1 MVGEYS
7 LMISLVIALFA
18 GVIVLV
24 ITSHL
29 RMPAIVFLL
38 ATGIAL
44 GPYGLDILDPSIL
57 GKGFD
62 VIISLL
68 VAIIL
73 FDGGLTLQFYGYKRT
88 PAVIR
93 KLLTIGVL
101 ITWFGTA
108 IAVRLLFGFSYTF
121 SLLAGSVIIV
131 TGPTV
136 IKPILQRIKVKENIQ
151 NILQWESVLI
161 DPLGVFIAI
170 FCFDLF
176 LVEEFMLKH
185 IFLFFYRLAV
195 GIVIGLAGGHGIA
208 WLIEKRK
215 VIPEEQTNI
224 FVFSAVLLIFGLSE
238 LLISNSGILTVIVA
252 GLVLGIKK
260 TNRLRKIKQFKSEIS
275 ELSLAILFILLAANL
290 NLDNF
295 LIVGAKG
302 LILVAIVLYV
312 IRPVNVAIS
321 ARRTKLTFREGV
333 LLSWIAP
340 RGVVAASMASL
351 FTLQLKDHGIENAF
365 LETFS
370 FTVIIV
376 SVVIHGSTAGFMARL
391 LRLKE
396 TRQKLWLIVSSNMF
410 SRALGEFIKDVTGQ
424 KCIFVD
430 TNADAIEEARAA
442 GFEGINMSALQVD
455 TFPTDVISNVENV
468 IALTDNHEL
477 NIRICEKWSKYV
489 KDSRLYRWTS
499 AMKKPEDKTNQPGIP
514 VWKGMVGPSKIAY
527 ALRHG
532 EVSLARK
539 SLRNLTQEL
548 KDGQMVL
555 TCIMEN
561 QVLFKQ
567 TPDLQDRKGEALIL
581 QGDLDLDQRS

>member
-7 LMISLVIALFA
+7 LMISLVIALFV
-18 GVIVLV
+18 GVIMLL

-29 RMPAIVFLL
+29 RIPAIVFLL
-38 ATGIAL
+38 AAGIGLGPHGLKLIDPSAL
-44 GPYGLDILDPSIL
+44 GDGLH
-57 GKGFD
+57 

-93 KLLTIGVL
+93 KLLTFGVL

-108 IAVRLLFGFSYTF
+108 IAVRLLFGYSYTY

-136 IKPILQRIKVKENIQ
+136 IKPILQRIKVEEKIQ

-185 IFLFFYRLAV
+185 ILLFIYRLAV
-195 GIVIGLAGGHGIA
+195 GIIIGLAGGHGIA

-215 VIPEEQTNI
+215 VIPEELTNI

-238 LLISNSGILTVIVA
+238 LLVSNSGILTVIVA
-252 GLVLGIKK
+252 GLVLGIEK

-290 NLDNF
+290 NLNNF
-295 LIVGAKG
+295 LTVGPKG

-312 IRPVNVAIS
+312 IRPLNVIIS
-321 ARRTKLTFREGV
+321 GRKTKLTFREGV

-351 FTLQLKDHGIENAF
+351 FTLQLKNHGIENAF
-365 LETFS
+365 LETFT
-370 FTVIIV
+370 FTLIVV
-376 SVVIHGSTAGFMARL
+376 SVVIHGSTAGLMARL
-391 LRLKE
+391 LKLKE

-424 KCIFVD
+424 KCIFAD
-430 TNADAIEEARAA
+430 TNADAIEEARTA
-442 GFEGINMSALQVD
+442 GFEGINMSALQAD
-455 TFPTDVISNVENV
+455 TFPTDVVSNVESV
-468 IALTDNHEL
+468 VALTDNREL

-489 KDSRLYRWTS
+489 KNNRLYRWST
-499 AMKKPEDKTNQPGIP
+499 AVEKPDEKPYQPGIP
-514 VWKGMVGPSKIAY
+514 IWKGMAGPSKIGY
-527 ALRHG
+527 ALRHK
-532 EVSLARK
+532 ELSLTRK
-539 SLRNLTQEL
+539 TLRNSSQDI
-548 KDGQMVL
+548 KDGQTIL
-555 TCIMEN
+555 AIIIQD
-561 QVLFKQ
+561 QVLFEQ
-567 TPDLQDRKGEALIL
+567 IPLAQDTKGEALIL
-581 QGDLDLDQRS
+581 QGDLQKT

>member
-7 LMISLVIALFA
+7 LIVSLVIALFV
-18 GVIVLV
+18 GVIMLV

-38 ATGIAL
+38 ASGIAL
-44 GPYGLDILDPSIL
+44 GPYGLHIIDPSAL
-57 GKGFD
+57 GNGLNI
-62 VIISLL
+62 IISLL

-93 KLLTIGVL
+93 KLLTVGVL
-101 ITWFGTA
+101 ITWLGTA
-108 IAVRLLFGFSYTF
+108 IAVKLLFGYSYTY

-136 IKPILQRIKVKENIQ
+136 IKPILQRIKVKENIHH
-151 NILQWESVLI
+151 ILQWESVLI

-185 IFLFFYRLAV
+185 ILLFIYRLAV
-195 GIVIGLAGGHGIA
+195 GIIIGIVGGYGIA

-215 VIPEEQTNI
+215 MIPEELTNI
-224 FVFSAVLLIFGLSE
+224 FVFSSVLLIFGISE
-238 LLISNSGILTVIVA
+238 FLVSNSGILTVIVA
-252 GLVLGIKK
+252 GLILGIEK

-295 LIVGAKG
+295 LIVGTKG

-312 IRPVNVAIS
+312 IRPINIAIS
-321 ARRTKLTFREGV
+321 ARGTKLTFREGV

-351 FTLQLKDHGIENAF
+351 FTLQLKKHGIENVF
-365 LETFS
+365 LETFT
-370 FTVIIV
+370 FTLIIV
-376 SVVIHGSTAGFMARL
+376 SVIIQGSTAGLMARL

-396 TRQKLWLIVSSNMF
+396 TRTKLWLIVSSNMF
-410 SRALGEFIKDVTGQ
+410 SRALGEFIKDATGQ

-430 TNADAIEEARAA
+430 TNADAIEEAREA

-455 TFPTDVISNVENV
+455 TFPTEVISNVENV

-489 KDSRLYRWTS
+489 KNECLYRWASSTHPS
-499 AMKKPEDKTNQPGIP
+499 EEDPHQPGIP
-514 VWKGMVGPSKIAY
+514 IWKGMAGPSKIAY
-527 ALRHG
+527 ALRNK
-532 EVSLARK
+532 ELSLQRK
-539 SLRNLTQEL
+539 DLRSVPLEKINPQ
-548 KDGQMVL
+548 QVL
-555 TCIMEN
+555 TCIIQD
-561 QVLFKQ
+561 QVLFE
-567 TPDLQDRKGEALIL
+567 PVNAASDMKGYLLVL
-581 QGDLDLDQRS
+581 QGGAQQS